1 MTMME
6 KREYFNFCLIVNIGT
21 SKEAF
26 YILFWWSNHNVVEK
40 IMSRCTHWLVTLGVR
55 GIPIWQIQ
63 MWIFQL
69 QAEYKYLYILSKG
82 EYFAQKRSMQMVT
95 LATLVRTSCITG
107 AKTSVG
113 LGLRNADVNIDDI
126 YLKFL
131 LIWNFQWLIVC
142 WGYDKHQCY
151 RFHQRF
157 KICFGYALKYLI
169 GLKILDDISCSFT

>member
-1 MTMME
+1 
-6 KREYFNFCLIVNIGT
+6 
-21 SKEAF
+21 
-26 YILFWWSNHNVVEK
+26 
-40 IMSRCTHWLVTLGVR
+40 
-55 GIPIWQIQ
+55 

-69 QAEYKYLYILSKG
+69 QAEDKYLYILSKS

-131 LIWNFQWLIVC
+131 LIWNFQ
-142 WGYDKHQCY
+142 
-151 RFHQRF
+151 
-157 KICFGYALKYLI
+157 
-169 GLKILDDISCSFT
+169 